1 MFLAYLQSFG
11 FIQST
16 KISDLMDMPPVALIS
31 FSGKSPSELYYP
43 KPLMQLW
50 KECTKVNSAKA
61 SSSGHCIISNFVSF
75 EEICSLMENMRWK
88 QELTEWTSQMALSAE
103 YDSAY
108 DTLLS
113 DHSVAIGSRS
123 ANAIRKWKVI
133 VHLW

>member
-61 SSSGHCIISNFVSF
+61 SSSGHCIISNFVYYFNMLNANLKNFTVYYFLKAGQPSSSQESPPHEFPPQVIPDSF
-75 EEICSLMENMRWK
+75 IF
-88 QELTEWTSQMALSAE
+88 
-103 YDSAY
+103 
-108 DTLLS
+108 
-113 DHSVAIGSRS
+113 
-123 ANAIRKWKVI
+123 
-133 VHLW
+133 